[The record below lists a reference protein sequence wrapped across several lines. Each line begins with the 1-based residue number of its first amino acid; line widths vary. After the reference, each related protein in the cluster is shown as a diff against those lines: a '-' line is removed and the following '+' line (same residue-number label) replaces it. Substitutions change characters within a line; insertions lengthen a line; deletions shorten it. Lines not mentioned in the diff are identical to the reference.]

1 MPESYPSRILPL
13 LAAGAVTA
21 LVGTAAAA
29 PQPLGLVATDAP
41 QELQCIDGA
50 CHGYLSALCL
60 VRDRETPT
68 PGHAYAP
75 LDRSD
80 VKLILTRK
88 DGSIEE
94 RPAGDAARFSAHR
107 GYSTVRVDLSRSGT
121 DSSDIASA
129 SIVVEPLATLLP
141 EARDGD
147 ADPITE
153 AEITHVVEP
162 YRRRAADFFETSGP
176 LSDAARI
183 TGYLVNALPE
193 ARHTADA
200 DVEHAWMRVVSASE
214 RKWAPE
220 GVSGARSLLDE
231 CKGYYER
238 GQTIDVRG
246 CLALRH
252 QRMMTDINETFWES
266 LAAY

>member
-1 MPESYPSRILPL
+1 MPESPPSRILPF
-13 LAAGAVTA
+13 LAAGA
-21 LVGTAAAA
+21 LVASAGTVGAA

-50 CHGYLSALCL
+50 CHGYLSAVCL
-60 VRDRETPT
+60 VRDRETPA

-75 LDRSD
+75 LDQRA

-94 RPAGDAARFSAHR
+94 RAAGDAARFSAHR
-107 GYSTVRVDLSRSGT
+107 GYSTVRVDLSKSGGNAA
-121 DSSDIASA
+121 DIAAA

-153 AEITHVVEP
+153 AEIANVVEP
-162 YRRRAADFFETSGP
+162 YRRRAADFFETSGT

-193 ARHTADA
+193 ARDA
-200 DVEHAWMRVVSASE
+200 AAPDVEHAWMRVVSASE
-214 RKWAPE
+214 RPWSPE

-231 CKGYYER
+231 CKGFYER
-238 GQTIDVRG
+238 GQTVDVRG